1 MAEKKQSN
9 YDASNITI
17 LEGLKAVRK
26 RPAMY
31 IGSQDINGAHQ
42 LVYEVLDNSIDEAMA
57 GHCDSIDID
66 IRKDNSV
73 VISDD
78 GRGIPVENHPKQN
91 KPAVEV
97 VLTVLHAGGKFDND
111 SYKVSGG
118 LHGVGISVVN
128 ALSEFLEVTIYKHGK
143 VYHQKFERGTPTT
156 KLQDKGKLKKKKT
169 TGTKIKFK
177 PDKEI
182 FENINLNTGTLVKRF
197 EELAY
202 LNSGLR
208 LNVDDERDGQQYTFK
223 KDGGIRSFV
232 ESINEGEQRLHKPF
246 YGSSEIKGVSVEFC
260 LQYHAG
266 VRSEIYTFANNI
278 RTKEG
283 GVHFSGFKTAL
294 TRTINNYIQKSE
306 ELPKK
311 YHQYKITG
319 DDVLES
325 LGAVVNV
332 KIPDPQFEGQTK
344 TKLGNSEVTKYV
356 SQIAGEYFDQHLNEN
371 PKEARVIIDKV
382 IESANSR
389 DAAKKA
395 KDLFKRKS
403 ALSSSALP
411 GKLADCQSKNPSE
424 TELFVVEGDSAGGSA
439 KQGRDPK
446 IQAILPLK
454 GKIINVEKTRFD
466 KMLKNVEIQ
475 HLITA
480 LGPDPTE
487 DDPDISKLRYNRII
501 IMTDA
506 DVDGA
511 HIKTLLLT
519 FFYRQFPTII
529 ENGHLFIANP
539 PLYRVYKSKFEKYI
553 ADDLEL
559 RNFLIKNISKDIEV
573 IKGNDKLSP
582 LLNKIAK
589 LRDKLREAV
598 NVGIDENLFLTLT
611 QFDHKLNESDF
622 RQKRNGKSKRLKE
635 YLNENDYVLSRK
647 TVGGVTKWEIVD
659 WNAKKTVLGP
669 EFFSTALYQNT
680 YSLVEEF
687 RDFHCKLKLK
697 SGETKEFTDQF
708 SLLDYVLETA
718 YKKFNVQRYKGLGEM
733 NPEQLWKTTM
743 KEENRNL
750 VQVSV
755 NDAEEANKLFK
766 KLMGEQV
773 EPRRDFIE
781 RNALAV
787 EQLDI

>member
-1 MAEKKQSN
+1 MARKKQSN
-9 YDASNITI
+9 YDAGSITI
-17 LEGLKAVRK
+17 LEGLKAVRH

-31 IGSQDINGAHQ
+31 VGSQDINGAHH

-57 GHCDSIDID
+57 GHCDHIDVQICE
-66 IRKDNSV
+66 DNTV
-73 VISDD
+73 IISDN
-78 GRGIPVENHPKQN
+78 GRGIPVENHPKEN
-91 KPAVEV
+91 RPAVEV

-143 VYHQKFERGTPTT
+143 KYHQKYKRGVPAT
-156 KLQDKGKLKKKKT
+156 KLQDKGKLKKKST

-177 PDKEI
+177 PDKKI
-182 FENINLNTGTLVKRF
+182 FESIQLNTGTLAKRF

-208 LNVDDERDGQQYTFK
+208 ISVSDDRDGQEAEFK
-223 KDGGIRSFV
+223 KDGGIQSFV
-232 ESINEGEQRLHKPF
+232 ENANEGEQPLHKPI
-246 YGSSEIKGVSVEFC
+246 YGKGEVKDVTVEFC

-266 VRSEIYTFANNI
+266 VRSDIYTFANNI

-283 GVHFSGFKTAL
+283 GVHLSGFKTAL

-319 DDVLES
+319 EDVLES
-325 LGAVVNV
+325 LGAVISV
-332 KIPDPQFEGQTK
+332 KVPDPQFEGQTK
-344 TKLGNSEVTKYV
+344 TKLGNSEVTKYT
-356 SQIAGEYFDQHLNEN
+356 SQVVGEYFDQYLNEN
-371 PKEARVIIDKV
+371 PKDARIIIDKV

-403 ALSSSALP
+403 ALTKSALP
-411 GKLADCQSKNPSE
+411 GKLADCQSKNSNE
-424 TELFVVEGDSAGGSA
+424 TELFIVEGDSAGGSA

-454 GKIINVEKTRFD
+454 GKIINVEKARFD

-480 LGPDPTE
+480 LGLDPTE
-487 DDPDISKLRYNRII
+487 DENDLSKLRYGRVI

-511 HIKTLLLT
+511 HIRTLLLT

-529 ENGHLFIANP
+529 ENGNLYIANP
-539 PLYRVYKSKFEKYI
+539 PLYRVYKSKFERYI

-559 RNFLIKNISKDIEV
+559 RDFLVKNISKEIEIV
-573 IKGNDKLSP
+573 EGGDKLSP
-582 LLNKIAK
+582 LLKKIAK
-589 LRDKLREAV
+589 LRDKLKEAV
-598 NVGIDENLFLTLT
+598 NVGIDEHLFLTLT
-611 QFDHKLNESDF
+611 EFGQKLVEADF
-622 RQKRNGKSKRLKE
+622 RKKRNGKLQKLKE
-635 YLNENDYVLSRK
+635 YLNENSYVLSRK
-647 TVGGVTKWEIVD
+647 ARGGKAKWEIVD

-669 EFFSTALYQNT
+669 EFFSTALYQET
-680 YSLVEEF
+680 YDLVEEF
-687 RDFHCKLKLK
+687 KDFHCKLKLK
-697 SGETKEFTDQF
+697 SGELKEFQSPF
-708 SLLDYVLETA
+708 SLLDFSLETA

-743 KEENRNL
+743 KEGDRNL
-750 VQVSV
+750 VQVAIS
-755 NDAEEANKLFK
+755 DAEEANKLFK